1 MPVWTPLGL
10 AHFRV
15 LERHSAHH
23 NTNRALQRKYEL
35 QRRKNA
41 RYGAGMSAQSD
52 EDLQRRARAIWAY
65 SNRKQDELAELA
77 RVDSG
82 RMTAWMK
89 RTRAAKPTVPELIRL
104 ARVAGVPRRF
114 AEQGFAGQWQPDEA
128 LIQDVADLKR
138 EARQLRD
145 ALEKERLA
153 VAERVLEVEQRLDAM
168 RPPDDRAQD
177 RRQQ

>member
-1 MPVWTPLGL
+1 
-10 AHFRV
+10 
-15 LERHSAHH
+15 
-23 NTNRALQRKYEL
+23 
-35 QRRKNA
+35 
-41 RYGAGMSAQSD
+41 
-52 EDLQRRARAIWAY
+52 
-65 SNRKQDELAELA
+65 
-77 RVDSG
+77 
-82 RMTAWMK
+82 MK